1 MATIPSR
8 PPAPA
13 RPARDEWGMYDPDQA
28 GLTALFA
35 RLDSKAAKAKADSKA
50 EPVTAKTAPRKDL
63 RDQ

>member
-1 MATIPSR
+1 
-8 PPAPA
+8 
-13 RPARDEWGMYDPDQA
+13 MYDPDQA

-50 EPVTAKTAPRKDL
+50 EPAAAKPAPRKDL